1 MMPVAE
7 MIESLYSQGVIEQD
21 LGEFGS
27 ARTHFEKF
35 LRVSPVELSRTF
47 EIQFLFPDA
56 LRCLSNSPVAPM
68 LRFVNSLVLS
78 ILTSFSAA

>member
-35 LRVSPVELSRTF
+35 LQHWGAADTHLPQAPSPKP
-47 EIQFLFPDA
+47 QAP
-56 LRCLSNSPVAPM
+56 SPKPQAP
-68 LRFVNSLVLS
+68 SG
-78 ILTSFSAA
+78 TSPIETG

>member
-35 LRVSPVELSRTF
+35 LQHWGAADTHLPQAPSGTSPKWYKP
-47 EIQFLFPDA
+47 QAP
-56 LRCLSNSPVAPM
+56 SPKPQVVQA
-68 LRFVNSLVLS
+68 R
-78 ILTSFSAA
+78 